1 MLPVQLE
8 EVIAT
13 CPGARVL
20 MKGQAPSSLAIS
32 GVSHDSRVVQD
43 GDLFACIGGKEH
55 DGHEHALGAA
65 KAGAAALL
73 VDRELPVPTPQVV
86 VNNVRS
92 ALGAVSACVYGYPST
107 VMKVLGV
114 TGTAGKTTVA
124 HALAQALRAVSYTHL
139 TLPTKA

>member
-1 MLPVQLE
+1 M
-8 EVIAT
+8 
-13 CPGARVL
+13 
-20 MKGQAPSSLAIS
+20 
-32 GVSHDSRVVQD
+32 
-43 GDLFACIGGKEH
+43 
-55 DGHEHALGAA
+55 
-65 KAGAAALL
+65 

-124 HALAQALRAVSYTHL
+124 HALAQALRMRRRSRSDRILGPHTTPEAPDLQKLWLRCETEVGDGPVWKSPLMGL
-139 TLPTKA
+139 TTGVLKYRVRSEALYEPQP